1 MIKLLGEGHRAF
13 VLDLCA
19 VPFLDSIG
27 LGTIVAITKLI
38 RDREGS
44 LRITCPSLRMLKVFQ
59 YGGLSD
65 AYAFYDSPQEATLQA
80 PSPDGLAS
88 WPGPQS

>member
-1 MIKLLGEGHRAF
+1 LRRTTLGRPPLKPDNRVTPLAGHT
-13 VLDLCA
+13 L
-19 VPFLDSIG
+19 G

-44 LRITCPSLRMLKVFQ
+44 LRITCPSPRMLKVFQ

-65 AYAFYDSPQEATLQA
+65 AYAFYDSPEEATLQA